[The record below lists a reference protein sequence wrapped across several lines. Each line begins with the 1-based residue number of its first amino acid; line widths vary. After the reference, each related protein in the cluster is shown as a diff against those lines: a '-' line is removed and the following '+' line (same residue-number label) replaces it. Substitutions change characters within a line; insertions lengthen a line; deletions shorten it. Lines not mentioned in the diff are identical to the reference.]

1 MSIFIS
7 YSHDDKQVVEDIAP
21 LLEFAFPNSNVFWDR
36 RLLGGDDTD
45 KKLHEQVRRCQVFV
59 FFASHRSM
67 SENSYCRREVAWA
80 RQYDKHI
87 VPYIISVNP
96 EEVVRYLGGNNIF
109 CIDARYQN
117 IESFAKLCG
126 SIFQGF
132 TTATY
137 SEPHQQ
143 QMLLLHRILDKV
155 DDDYCYENE
164 IEVYERGYESD
175 YEWAPPLDSYPPM
188 NEKRCQEVHDILS
201 MMERLQSDWKK
212 LSDEEK
218 AEIEETTRLS
228 AEYTIMSVGFS
239 DYKEPKEWGYLK
251 FLRRRGFFR
260 DLILEGHEY
269 GPLKEGGGIYPMLPK
284 YRGMLDMYNDRPNDY
299 DERGFRRN
307 FTPRDFIT
315 VINAGLPT
323 E

>member
-7 YSHDDKQVVEDIAP
+7 YSHDDKQVVEEIAT
-21 LLEFAFPNSNVFWDR
+21 LLELAFPNKYVFWDR

-45 KKLHEQVRRCQVFV
+45 NKLREQVRRCQVFV
-59 FFASHRSM
+59 FFASHSSM
-67 SENSYCRREVAWA
+67 SEKSYCRREVTWA

-96 EEVVRYLGGNNIF
+96 EEVVRYLGSNNIF
-109 CIDARYQN
+109 CVDARGK
-117 IESFAKLCG
+117 ESFAKLCG

-143 QMLLLHRILDKV
+143 QMLLLYRILDKL
-155 DDDYCYENE
+155 DDDYCYHNE
-164 IEVYERGYESD
+164 IDVYEHGYELD
-175 YEWAPPLDSYPPM
+175 YEWAPFLDSYPPM
-188 NEKRCQEVHDILS
+188 NEKRCQEVLDILS

-218 AEIEETTRLS
+218 AEIEEKTRRS
-228 AEYTIMSVGFS
+228 SKYTIMNVGFS
-239 DYKEPKEWGYLK
+239 DYEEPKEWGYLK
-251 FLRRRGFFR
+251 FLRRRSQFPN
-260 DLILEGHEY
+260 LILIHNEY
-269 GPLKEGGGIYPMLPK
+269 GPLKEGGDTFPNLPQ
-284 YRGMLDMYNDRPNDY
+284 YRGMLDMYNDRPYDY
-299 DERGFRRN
+299 DNRGFRRN
-307 FTPRDFIT
+307 FTPHDFIT
-315 VINAGLPT
+315 VINAGLPP